1 MEKRKKFLLSEADI
15 PTRWYNI
22 TAEMKNKPLPM
33 IHPGTKE
40 PIKAE
45 DLFPIF
51 AEEASR
57 QEVNQT
63 DTWIDIPEVVREKYK
78 IYRPTPLVRA
88 TDLERAHDTPARI
101 YFKNESVSPVG
112 SHKLNTALPQAYY
125 NKIEGVNNL
134 TTESGAGQ
142 WGTALA

>member
-1 MEKRKKFLLSEADI
+1 MMERRKKFLLSESDI

-51 AEEASR
+51 SEELSR

-63 DTWIDIPEVVREKYK
+63 DAWIDIPEVVREKYK
-78 IYRPTPLVRA
+78 IYRPTPLV
-88 TDLERAHDTPARI
+88 
-101 YFKNESVSPVG
+101 
-112 SHKLNTALPQAYY
+112 ALPTWRGHS
-125 NKIEGVNNL
+125 IRR
-134 TTESGAGQ
+134 
-142 WGTALA
+142 LASTSRTRA